1 MTPSDRRVLYCS
13 DENYH
18 FSRKLAVASAVLIL
32 SGRGRDG
39 ADQQTSFDISSQ
51 SRAARRPFE
60 LTATQWAALKFEAVS
75 ERVFRSQLVT
85 DGKIAV
91 DEDHATPIFSPYAG
105 RVTKLM
111 AKPGDVVERGQ
122 TLCVIEVTDMVQ
134 AQNDFIAAVSALN
147 KARSQLN
154 LARIIEKRQRDLYEG
169 KAAPLKEWQ
178 QAQAE
183 LVGAENDLARPRS
196 RSKR

>member
-1 MTPSDRRVLYCS
+1 MHDAVGSQGALLQR
-13 DENYH
+13 
-18 FSRKLAVASAVLIL
+18 RKLSLLAQALVVLAVVAAVASAVLIL

-111 AKPGDVVERGQ
+111 AKPGDAVERRR
-122 TLCVIEVTDMVQ
+122 TTSSPP
-134 AQNDFIAAVSALN
+134 SA
-147 KARSQLN
+147 R
-154 LARIIEKRQRDLYEG
+154 
-169 KAAPLKEWQ
+169 
-178 QAQAE
+178 
-183 LVGAENDLARPRS
+183 
-196 RSKR
+196 